1 MGLDIGIINIQ
12 YLDRPSGHAYR
23 FMWDLAVEAS
33 AWGYMHGEGNNWG
46 YFEKCQVARLLLDFS
61 LSNALT
67 RLERREVWAWVQ
79 SLPWEDNE
87 IELHFN
93 W

>member
-1 MGLDIGIINIQ
+1 MGLDIGIISIQ

-46 YFEKCQVARLLLDFS
+46 HFTKTDVRKLLNRFAAHENLSSEEKRD
-61 LSNALT
+61 
-67 RLERREVWAWVQ
+67 VWNWVK
-79 SLPWEDNE
+79 SLPWEGNE